1 MGAAAL
7 LRSQEWYEG
16 GLYSNV
22 EGPQYESLVPNLM
35 RDIQVNVNMCFV
47 CNFQAEK
54 IGGKSPGRWVRQEIC
69 YSGKRF
75 HLVHTLCFPAAPS
88 LRVD

>member
-1 MGAAAL
+1 MDAAAL

-22 EGPQYESLVPNLM
+22 EGPQYEPLVPNLM
-35 RDIQVNVNMCFV
+35 RDIQVNMCFV
-47 CNFQAEK
+47 CNSQAAK
-54 IGGKSPGRWVRQEIC
+54 IGGKSPQKWVRQEIC

-75 HLVHTLCFPAAPS
+75 HFVHTLCCLAVPS